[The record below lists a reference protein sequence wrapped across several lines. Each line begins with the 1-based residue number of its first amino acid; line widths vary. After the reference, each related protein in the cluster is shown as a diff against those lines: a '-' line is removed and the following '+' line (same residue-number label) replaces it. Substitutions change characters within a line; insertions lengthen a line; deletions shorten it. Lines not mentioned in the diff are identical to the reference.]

1 MRVLRVVLADDEPLA
16 LSRLRRLL
24 ADHADVEIVAEA
36 EDAEGALEVIRANRP
51 DVAFLDIQMPGF
63 SGVELAGRL
72 HMTPQPFIVFVTAHA
87 GHAVEAFEA
96 GAVDY
101 LMKPYNEARLAASLT
116 RARNALAARHALDG
130 GAAGLP
136 VAYLDRVA
144 ITIGQRTIFVRTASV
159 DWFEARGNYVRLH
172 AGRDLYLLRAGTG
185 ALESQL
191 DPHVFTR
198 IHRSYIVRLDFIKEL
213 RTLGPGEYRAVLAD
227 GVELPV
233 SQRYRGRLPRP

>member
-1 MRVLRVVLADDEPLA
+1 MLRVVLADDEPLA
-16 LSRLRRLL
+16 LSRLRHLL
-24 ADHADVEIVAEA
+24 ADHADVEILAEA
-36 EDAEGALEVIRANRP
+36 EDAETALDVIRSIKP

-72 HMTPQPFIVFVTAHA
+72 HLTPQPFIIFVTAHA
-87 GHAVEAFEA
+87 DHAVEAFEA

-101 LMKPYNEARLAASLT
+101 LLKPFDEARLAASLT
-116 RARNALAARHALDG
+116 RARNALAARRVLSSGSDS
-130 GAAGLP
+130 GLP

-144 ITIGQRTIFVRTASV
+144 VTLGQRTIFVRTAAV

-172 AGRDLYLLRAGTG
+172 TGHDVYLLRSGIG

-191 DPHVFTR
+191 DPRIFVR
-198 IHRSYIVRLDFIKEL
+198 IHRSHIVRLDFVKEL
-213 RTLGPGEYRAVLAD
+213 RTLGPGEYRAVLAT

-233 SQRYRGRLPRP
+233 SQRYRNRLPRP